1 MITRKRK
8 NPCHRTISGRRRRLL
23 AVFWPGASGPSWQ
36 NHWSRPLETTNS
48 GVLVAWVVMTGT
60 RRRGPGVVDDEQI
73 SVVLP
78 EHPPVLT
85 PQAAAALLRLLRN
98 VHRSRGR
105 ETRQADTSTSGC
117 VSDHDKGG

>member
-1 MITRKRK
+1 
-8 NPCHRTISGRRRRLL
+8 
-23 AVFWPGASGPSWQ
+23 
-36 NHWSRPLETTNS
+36 
-48 GVLVAWVVMTGT
+48 MTGT
-60 RRRGPGVVDDEQI
+60 RRRALRVVDDEQI

-105 ETRQADTSTSGC
+105 EARQAEG
-117 VSDHDKGG
+117 